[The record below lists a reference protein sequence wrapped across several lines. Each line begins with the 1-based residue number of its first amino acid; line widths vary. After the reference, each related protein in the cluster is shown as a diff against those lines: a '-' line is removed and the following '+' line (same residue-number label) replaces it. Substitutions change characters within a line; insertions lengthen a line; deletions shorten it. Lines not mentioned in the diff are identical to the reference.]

1 MDRTLLHTYLLGQAS
16 VQERLAVHRWIQESD
31 ANLQEFN
38 KQRRLYDEMIWHQEE
53 IVEGLSHKRKHL
65 FRRIVIEGSKLAAA
79 LLVGFLVSYF
89 LISEQDAGKMQ
100 SVHVPPGQRA
110 ELALADGTHVW
121 LNANST
127 LTYPAHFSGDK
138 RKVHLEGEAYFDVA
152 KNKDCPFD
160 VVAKGYT
167 IEVLGTQFNVTAYP
181 NRDFYRAS
189 LLEGSIALTTPTNQT
204 LQLEPNSEV
213 LVRDQRLVKRGIR
226 DYDYFLWRKGIIHLN
241 KRTLRSLFYDMELY
255 YDVHINIDD
264 NHEMLD
270 HKFSGKFRVSDG
282 IEHALK
288 VLQLHMPFTYTISED
303 RRTIN
308 INP

>member
-1 MDRTLLHTYLLGQAS
+1 MDSTLLHKYLLGQATVS
-16 VQERLAVHRWIQESD
+16 ERVAVHRWIQED
-31 ANLQEFN
+31 EAHLKEFN

-65 FRRIVIEGSKLAAA
+65 LRRFVVEGSKLAAA
-79 LLVGFLVSYF
+79 LVIGFLLSYF
-89 LISEQDAGKMQ
+89 ITLERDTGKMQ

-127 LTYPAHFSGDK
+127 LTYPANFSGDK
-138 RKVHLEGEAYFDVA
+138 RQVHLEGEAYFDVA
-152 KNKDCPFD
+152 KDKDCPFD
-160 VVAKGYT
+160 VIAKDYT

-181 NRDFYRAS
+181 NQDFYRAS
-189 LLEGSIALTTPTNQT
+189 LLEGSISLSTPNDQK
-204 LQLEPNSEV
+204 LMLEPNTEV
-213 LVRDQRLVKRGIR
+213 LVRDQRLVKRTIR
-226 DYDYFLWRKGIIHLN
+226 DYDHFLWRKGIIHLD
-241 KRTLRSLFYDMELY
+241 KRSLRLLFSDMQLY
-255 YDVHINIDD
+255 YDVHINIDE